1 MPKKLQRLV
10 QWWRVIMIK
19 VNPLTLSYL
28 FSLSVHGTS
37 NHSQFQK
44 LEAPESNRKVAVA
57 VSTEV

>member
-1 MPKKLQRLV
+1 
-10 QWWRVIMIK
+10 MIK
-19 VNPLTLSYL
+19 VNPLTLSYF

-57 VSTEV
+57 VSAEV